1 MKINPQKISRGDIVF
16 IKDLNTAI
24 GSEQH
29 GGRPA
34 IVVSNDKCNENS
46 PVIEVVYLT
55 TSRKKSR
62 LPTHVKVRE
71 SKRPSTALCEAVC
84 SIDKRRLDD
93 LIGMASRGTME
104 KIDRALL
111 ISLGIAGPEPSA
123 AAA

>member
-1 MKINPQKISRGDIVF
+1 MKTDPPKISRGDIVF
-16 IKDLNTAI
+16 IKDLNTAL

-34 IVVSNDKCNENS
+34 IVVSNDKCNEHS

-55 TSRKKSR
+55 TAQKKSR
-62 LPTHVKVRE
+62 MPTHVKIDE
-71 SKRPSTALCEAVC
+71 SSRPSTALCEAVY

-93 LIGMASRGTME
+93 IIGIASRGTME